1 MHGWYSSK
9 RASAC
14 AVRGRPHVASL
25 HVNVVELIAP
35 ARLGQS
41 FRWLLSST
49 VISNIGD
56 GIAVA
61 AGPLLVAS
69 ATQDPVLVA
78 SAALLLRL
86 PWLLFGVVAG
96 AYVDRLDR
104 RLLVIAVDSFRAFV
118 LAALT
123 LTIVTGV
130 VNITLVLIAM
140 FVLGTAETFAD
151 IASQTL
157 LPSVVGSAGLGIAN
171 ARMQGGFLV
180 SNQLIG
186 PPIGALLF
194 TAGRSWPFA
203 AIVVCCLLGA
213 LLMVRV
219 SVRPVAVVERRAV
232 RHEIAEGIQWL
243 WQHAPMRTLAITIV
257 LFNVTF
263 GAAWSVLVLYS
274 TNVLHMSEAGFGLL
288 ITAGAVGGL
297 VGTTSYGWLEQH
309 FSLATLMRIGLVI
322 EAFTHLSLAL
332 TRQPWVAVL
341 VMVVFGAHAF
351 VWGTTSTTIRQRA
364 VPGDLLGR
372 VTSVYMIGVIGGLVV
387 GIALGGV
394 LADVWGLTA
403 PFWFGFVG
411 SGLLVA
417 LLWRE
422 LGHIAHAGEAPVTV

>member
-1 MHGWYSSK
+1 VK
-9 RASAC
+9 
-14 AVRGRPHVASL
+14 
-25 HVNVVELIAP
+25 VVELVAP

-41 FRWLLSST
+41 FRWLLGSS
-49 VISNIGD
+49 VISNTGD
-56 GIAVA
+56 GIALA

-69 ATQDPVLVA
+69 ATQNPVLVA
-78 SAALLLRL
+78 AAAFLLRL

-104 RLLVIAVDSFRAFV
+104 RVLVIAVDSFRAFV

-123 LTIVTGV
+123 LTVVTGV
-130 VNITLVLIAM
+130 VNITLVLITM

-151 IASQTL
+151 IASSTL
-157 LPSVVGSAGLGIAN
+157 LPSVVGSADLGIAN

-180 SNQLIG
+180 TNQLIG
-186 PPIGALLF
+186 PPIGAVLF
-194 TAGRSWPFA
+194 AAGRSWPFA
-203 AIVVCCLLGA
+203 ADVVCCLLGA
-213 LLMVRV
+213 LLMLRV
-219 SVRPVAVVERRAV
+219 SVRRASVRPVERRAV
-232 RHEIAEGIQWL
+232 RHEIAEGVSWL
-243 WQHAPMRTLAITIV
+243 WHHPPMRTLAITIV

-274 TNVLHMSEAGFGLL
+274 RHVLHMSDAGFGLL

-297 VGTTSYGWLEQH
+297 IGTTSYGWLERH
-309 FSLATLMRIGLVI
+309 FSLASIMRIGLII
-322 EAFTHLSLAL
+322 ETLTHLSLAL
-332 TRQPWVAVL
+332 TRQPWVALL

-372 VTSVYMIGVIGGLVV
+372 VTSVYMIGLVGGMVV
-387 GIALGGV
+387 GTALGGV

-411 SGLLVA
+411 SAVLVT

-422 LGHIAHAGEAPVTV
+422 LGHIAHAGEAPVAA

>member
-1 MHGWYSSK
+1 
-9 RASAC
+9 
-14 AVRGRPHVASL
+14 VRI
-25 HVNVVELIAP
+25 VELVAP
-35 ARLGQS
+35 TRFGRS
-41 FRWLLSST
+41 FRWLLGSS
-49 VISNIGD
+49 VISNAGD
-56 GIAVA
+56 GIALA

-69 ATQDPVLVA
+69 VTQDPVLVA
-78 SAALLLRL
+78 SAAFLLRL

-104 RLLVIAVDSFRAFV
+104 RHLIIAVDVFRAFV
-118 LAALT
+118 LAVLT
-123 LTIVTGV
+123 VTVMTGV

-151 IASQTL
+151 IATSTL
-157 LPSVVGSAGLGIAN
+157 LPSVVGSADLGIAN

-180 SNQLIG
+180 TNQLIG

-194 TAGRSWPFA
+194 AAGRSWPFVA
-203 AIVVCCLLGA
+203 TVVCCLLGA
-213 LLMVRV
+213 LLMLRV
-219 SVRPVAVVERRAV
+219 SVRPVAVVERRSV

-243 WQHAPMRTLAITIV
+243 WNHAAMRTLAITIV

-274 TNVLHMSEAGFGLL
+274 THVLHMSEFGFGLL

-297 VGTTSYGWLEQH
+297 IGTTAYGWLERH
-309 FSLATLMRIGLVI
+309 LSLAAIMRIGLVI
-322 EAFTHLSLAL
+322 ETFTHLTLAL

-351 VWGTTSTTIRQRA
+351 VWNTTSTTIRQRA

-372 VTSVYMIGVIGGLVV
+372 VTSVYMIGLIAGLVV
-387 GIALGGV
+387 GTALGGV
-394 LADVWGLTA
+394 LADVWGLRA
-403 PFWFGFVG
+403 PFWFGFFG
-411 SGLLVA
+411 SGALVL

-422 LGHIAHAGEAPVTV
+422 LGHIAHAGEAPLPV